1 MQNFNNSIYNIFNM
15 SYVQQ
20 QAQQYHNQQFC
31 NVMEASNKFRDFLDS
46 CEKVAPEY
54 QQELMGYCSAILIQK
69 SNEKNRHY

>member
-15 SYVQQ
+15 NYVQQ
-20 QAQQYHNQQFC
+20 QAQQYHNQQVY
-31 NVMEASNKFRDFLDS
+31 NVMDASNKLKDFLDS

-54 QQELMGYCSAILIQK
+54 QQELMRCCCAILIQK